1 MVDEVRTGT
10 APSVRRAASQGR
22 IADYNQT
29 VILDAVRRSV
39 DGVSRVELAAS
50 TGLSAQAV
58 TNIVRQ
64 LIAGGLITEGRRA
77 PIARGKP
84 RTMLNLNPDGQYAIG
99 VHLDPAVLTYVL
111 SDLTGQTREHTRH
124 ATPAEPDP
132 DTVTAQITDQIE
144 ALIVQSGIA
153 RSKIVGVGLAAPGPI
168 DVDRGVVIDPPNLAG
183 WQAVPLRDA
192 VRTAVGLP
200 VLLDKDVT
208 AAAAAEK
215 WHGDGGNFVF
225 FYLGTGVGAGLVIN
239 NEVYRGRTHNA
250 GQIGNM
256 IVHND
261 GYDCPCG
268 YRGCLG
274 EISGPRVMVHQG
286 VITGGLDHQVD
297 LDDRHQV
304 EHALAELA
312 ANALE
317 GREAAMTVMDTMVS
331 GVLKGAEDIALML
344 DLDQVIF
351 GGPHWSLLAPF
362 FTEDRV
368 AVLQQRFEK
377 QNIHP
382 LRVTGTRIGE
392 DVGAVGAASLVLD
405 HTFST
410 NPAVLLA
417 V

>member
-1 MVDEVRTGT
+1 VT

-29 VILDAVRRSV
+29 VILDAVRRSG

-99 VHLDPAVLTYVL
+99 VHLDPAVITYVI
-111 SDLTGQTREHTRH
+111 SDLTGETRAH
-124 ATPAEPDP
+124 ARQPTPSEPVP
-132 DTVTAQITDQIE
+132 DAVTAQITDQIE
-144 ALIVQSGIA
+144 LLMAESGIA

-168 DVDRGVVIDPPNLAG
+168 DVERGVVLDPPNLVG

-208 AAAAAEK
+208 AAASAEK
-215 WHGDGGNFVF
+215 WHGAGSNFVF
-225 FYLGTGVGAGLVIN
+225 FYLGTGVGAGLVVG

-256 IVHND
+256 IVHNES
-261 GYDCPCG
+261 YDYVCPCG

-274 EISGPRVMVHQG
+274 ELSGPQVMVHQG
-286 VITGGLDHQVD
+286 VVTGGLDHDVD
-297 LDDRHQV
+297 LEDRQQV

-317 GREAAMTVMDTMVS
+317 GRKAAMAVMDTMVS

-344 DLDQVIF
+344 DLEQVIF
-351 GGPHWSLLAPF
+351 GGPHWALLAPF
-362 FTEDRV
+362 FTDDRI
-368 AVLQQRFEK
+368 AVLQRRFEK
-377 QNIHP
+377 HNIHQ
-382 LRVTGTRIGE
+382 LTVSGTRIGE